1 MKRQT
6 KYFYIG
12 LLCLICGLFC
22 ITYLPYILKSLII
35 KIHLQNYIFVQIEF
49 LLLVICAIFYLFSP
63 KYYSRQ
69 ILSFAFGFLYY
80 FLFIKVLVNY
90 L

>member
-12 LLCLICGLFC
+12 LLCLINGLLC
-22 ITYLPYILKSLII
+22 VTYLPYII
-35 KIHLQNYIFVQIEF
+35 KRLVFLQNYVFVQIEF
-49 LLLVICAIFYLFSP
+49 LLLVTCAIFYLFSP
-63 KYYSRQ
+63 KFYSKQ

-80 FLFIKVLVNY
+80 FLFVKVLVNY